1 MRAVFMKCQME
12 DMLAVNQIPSDPIAV
27 PGGSVSKFVDHR
39 FQPFIQFRNFWA
51 RLKISDFCEL
61 C

>member
-1 MRAVFMKCQME
+1 MNRQIE
-12 DMLAVNQIPSDPIAV
+12 DMLAVNQLPSDPIAV
-27 PGGSVSKFVDHR
+27 PGGSVSKSVHHG
-39 FQPFIQFRNFWA
+39 FQPCIQFRNFWT